1 MTRREQSKSM
11 TIFFFFGLLF
21 RLLKQDDIY
30 FHLKVSKD
38 VILNGVLRTFCP
50 EVKLLLLDSPQKQ
63 QV

>member
-11 TIFFFFGLLF
+11 TIFFFGLLF

-38 VILNGVLRTFCP
+38 VILNP
-50 EVKLLLLDSPQKQ
+50 ENILS
-63 QV
+63 